1 MSTSSKRSSYSQV
14 TSHPP
19 SQARKVSATPSNPG
33 QTDHARR
40 GSDPT
45 IITVVRNGKTYH
57 SKKTPAGELNSRGR
71 RKQRRAEE
79 REAAVREG
87 TGQREDADTDDGW
100 IGESPK
106 VDVYDEPTVAPT
118 LGSNGDLSSWKFP
131 TSSPSSP
138 TYRSK
143 APPPLNPFVREDSP
157 AGPHPRDMLAPPFT
171 PSPSGSDD
179 GRASSPHSCHS
190 RSSSLNANAPV
201 FSPTRYCPLTPRSPC
216 SSNGGHSRH
225 GSISGSPGAQ
235 VSEGSSEFPL
245 YSRRHS
251 LALAAWEAAQRRMS
265 TQHSDTKSAE
275 QAMYSPTA
283 PLSAQSWAPGATYGD
298 TQGWMN
304 VASPTH
310 SRASS
315 ENLGRA
321 RSGSLAVEATYNGSI
336 PESTARKAS
345 TSSSAGAQSAAFSSF
360 TASDFY
366 AARRGSLPP
375 AIANVHAQ
383 YGLDPAVDQLA
394 DLGHLIHAEG
404 SYQTSLDSPPILE
417 DLSSRDIMRME
428 SAIVQPRPVRRST
441 RLTEG
446 WIAEQNGRS
455 KRRSP
460 LKSSSELED

>member
-1 MSTSSKRSSYSQV
+1 MSASSKRSSYSQV
-14 TSHPP
+14 ASHPS
-19 SQARKVSATPSNPG
+19 SQTRKVSATPSHSSQANHG
-33 QTDHARR
+33 RR

-45 IITVVRNGKTYH
+45 VVTVIRNGKVYH
-57 SKKTPAGELNSRGR
+57 SKKTPEGQLNSRGR
-71 RKQRRAEE
+71 RKLRRAEA
-79 REAAVREG
+79 REAA
-87 TGQREDADTDDGW
+87 GQEAGSQQEAGGPDDGW
-100 IGESPK
+100 IGESPEA
-106 VDVYDEPTVAPT
+106 DVYGEPAVAPT
-118 LGSNGDLSSWKFP
+118 PGPTFDLSSWKFP

-143 APPPLNPFVREDSP
+143 APPPLNPFVRDDSV
-157 AGPHPRDMLAPPFT
+157 GPHPGDMVAPPFT
-171 PSPSGSDD
+171 PSPSCSDD
-179 GRASSPHSCHS
+179 GRASSPHSNHS

-216 SSNGGHSRH
+216 SSNGAHSRN

-235 VSEGSSEFPL
+235 APEGSSEYPL

-265 TQHSDTKSAE
+265 TQHSETKSAE
-275 QAMYSPTA
+275 HATYSPTA

-315 ENLGRA
+315 ESLGRA
-321 RSGSLAVEATYNGSI
+321 RSGSLMAGATYDGSS
-336 PESTARKAS
+336 PGSTGRKGS
-345 TSSSAGAQSAAFSSF
+345 TSSSAGAQSAVFSSF
-360 TASDFY
+360 TASDYY
-366 AARRGSLPP
+366 AARRVSLPP

-383 YGLDPAVDQLA
+383 YGMDPAVDQLA
-394 DLGHLIHAEG
+394 DLGHLIHADG
-404 SYQTSLDSPPILE
+404 GYQTSLASPPILD

-428 SAIVQPRPVRRST
+428 NAIVQPRPVRRNT

-446 WIAEQNGRS
+446 WIAEQSGRS

-460 LKSSSELED
+460 LTSNSELDD